1 MEKISKVFYTIANI
15 FNWIM
20 AIICIALIAF
30 GILALVGVIP
40 NGGDAL
46 KYGSIGTIVVFS
58 IILIICLITIAM
70 VRRAKDPHSTKL
82 WDILF
87 IIFGIF
93 EWNIFYI
100 LGGIFGLIAIRR

>member
-1 MEKISKVFYTIANI
+1 MEKLSKIFYTIANI

-20 AIICIALIAF
+20 AFICIAMIAF
-30 GILALVGVIP
+30 GVLALVGVIP

-46 KYGSIGTIVVFS
+46 KYGSIGTIVFFS
-58 IILIICLITIAM
+58 IVLIICLITIAM
-70 VRRAKDPHSTKL
+70 VRRAKDSNSSKL

-87 IIFGIF
+87 IIFGFF

-100 LGGIFGLIAIRR
+100 LGGIFGLIALRR